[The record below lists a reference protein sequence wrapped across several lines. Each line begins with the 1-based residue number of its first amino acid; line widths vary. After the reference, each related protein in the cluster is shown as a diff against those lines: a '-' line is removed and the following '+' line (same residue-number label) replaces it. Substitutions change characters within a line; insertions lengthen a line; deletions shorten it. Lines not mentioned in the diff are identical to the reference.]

1 MTDVTVDPGAD
12 PATSPEVR
20 DYLDR
25 LRAEGRQLPP
35 DRFDEVVDDVRSHVR
50 DAVAAGTAAGL
61 DPSLAARNA
70 LERLGSPAEIV
81 RAEAEQSG
89 VTVTAPTVG
98 SDAPGGLVRYG
109 EPVAIFLLM
118 FGGFVFLLGW
128 PVGVCL
134 LWMSRTWRLR
144 EKLLGTFVW
153 PFGYLSILL
162 VGGLVTTT
170 EVCSGSSTSGGSDTT
185 SCTGGPPY
193 PDWVGGLIFVVV
205 LVAPILVAVAL
216 WRRRQAVLDGR
227 AT

>member
-1 MTDVTVDPGAD
+1 LG
-12 PATSPEVR
+12 
-20 DYLDR
+20 
-25 LRAEGRQLPP
+25 
-35 DRFDEVVDDVRSHVR
+35 EVVDDVRSHVR
-50 DAVAAGTAAGL
+50 DAVAAGTSAGL

-89 VTVTAPTVG
+89 VTFTAPAREG
-98 SDAPGGLVRYG
+98 DAMSRYG

-162 VGGLVTTT
+162 VGGLVTST
-170 EVCSGSSTSGGSDTT
+170 EVCSGSSTSVGSDTT
-185 SCTGGPPY
+185 TCTGGPPY

-205 LVAPILVAVAL
+205 LVAPVLVAVAL

-227 AT
+227 AR

>member
-35 DRFDEVVDDVRSHVR
+35 DRLDEVVDDVRSHVR
-50 DAVAAGTAAGL
+50 DAVAAGAAAGL

-89 VTVTAPTVG
+89 VTFTAP
-98 SDAPGGLVRYG
+98 ARGGDGMSRYG

-162 VGGLVTTT
+162 VGGLVTSV
-170 EVCSGSSTSGGSDTT
+170 ESCVSSGTSVGGSDTMT
-185 SCTGGPPY
+185 CTGGPPY
-193 PDWVGGLIFVVV
+193 PDWVGGLIFDVV
-205 LVAPILVAVAL
+205 LVAPVLVAVAL

>member
-1 MTDVTVDPGAD
+1 VTDVTVDPGAD

-35 DRFDEVVDDVRSHVR
+35 DRLDEVVDDVRSHVR

-70 LERLGSPAEIV
+70 LERLGSPGEIV

-144 EKLLGTFVW
+144 EKLPALERALAGRAGPHQRF
-153 PFGYLSILL
+153 LL
-162 VGGLVTTT
+162 AQQLA
-170 EVCSGSSTSGGSDTT
+170 SLDALSGGRLRV
-185 SCTGGPPY
+185 GLGPPGQ
-193 PDWVGGLIFVVV
+193 PAW
-205 LVAPILVAVAL
+205 
-216 WRRRQAVLDGR
+216 
-227 AT
+227 

>member
-20 DYLDR
+20 EYLDR

-35 DRFDEVVDDVRSHVR
+35 YRLDEVMDDVRSHMR

-70 LERLGSPAEIV
+70 LERLGSPAELV

-89 VTVTAPTVG
+89 VTITAPVVG
-98 SDAPGGLVRYG
+98 SDAMSRYG

-118 FGGFVFLLGW
+118 FGGFIFLLGW
-128 PVGVCL
+128 PLGVGL
-134 LWMSRTWRLR
+134 LWVSRTWRLR

-162 VGGLVTTT
+162 VGGLATSS
-170 EVCSGSSTSGGSDTT
+170 EVCSGSSASGGSDTT
-185 SCTGGPPY
+185 TCTGGPPY

-205 LVAPILVAVAL
+205 LVAPIVMAVAL
-216 WRRRQAVLDGR
+216 WRRRQAVLRGR

>member
-1 MTDVTVDPGAD
+1 VTDVTVDPGAD

-35 DRFDEVVDDVRSHVR
+35 DRLDEVVGDVRSHVR
-50 DAVAAGTAAGL
+50 DAVAAGAAAGL

-89 VTVTAPTVG
+89 VTYTAPARQVDG
-98 SDAPGGLVRYG
+98 MSRYG

-162 VGGLVTTT
+162 VGGLVTSV
-170 EVCSGSSTSGGSDTT
+170 ESCVSSGTAAGGSDTMT
-185 SCTGGPPY
+185 CTGGPPY
-193 PDWVGGLIFVVV
+193 PDWVGGLTLVVV

>member
-1 MTDVTVDPGAD
+1 VTDVTVDPGAD
-12 PATSPEVR
+12 PTTSPEVR
-20 DYLDR
+20 EYLDR
-25 LRAEGRQLPP
+25 LRAEGRHLPP
-35 DRFDEVVDDVRSHVR
+35 GRLDEMVDDVRAHVR

-61 DPSLAARNA
+61 DPALAARNA
-70 LERLGSPAEIV
+70 LERLGSAAEIV

-89 VTVTAPTVG
+89 VVTGGPAERP
-98 SDAPGGLVRYG
+98 DAMTRIG

-153 PFGYLSILL
+153 PFGYLGILL
-162 VGGLVTTT
+162 VGGLVTSV
-170 EVCSGSSTSGGSDTT
+170 ESCVSSGTSVGGGDTMT
-185 SCTGGPPY
+185 CTGGPPY
-193 PDWVGGLIFVVV
+193 PDWVGGLLFVVV
-205 LVAPILVAVAL
+205 LAAPVLVAVAL